1 MRHDS
6 DLGTLPTRAE
16 IAAAVAV
23 AAGREPG
30 TLLLTNARVVNVFT
44 NEVVTSDVL
53 LAGRLIAAVCPDID
67 DAAATRIDLDGAYLT
82 PSLID
87 GHVHLE
93 SSLVTPASYARAVL
107 PRGVTGVV
115 CDPHEI
121 ANVAGEAGVEWLL
134 ASTHELQFDVWVT
147 VPSCVPSTLFE
158 TIGADFP
165 LAAMERLLAQPRV
178 VGVAELMSYPD
189 VVAGSSETLAKVAL
203 AELRGMPA
211 EGHAPALGGRALNAY
226 LASGIGSD
234 HESTT
239 LEEGRE
245 KLRAGAFLM
254 VREGSVTR
262 DLAALQPLVDVGA
275 GDRIGFVTDD
285 RLPHDLLSEGGVDHV
300 VRAAIA
306 GGADPAY
313 ALRCATYNVA
323 LHYRLPR
330 RGAVAPGYFA
340 DLVVCD
346 DLAAFMPSRVYRH
359 GALVARDGATTEA
372 VRQSAPRA
380 TPDTIVAS
388 VNLPRLSVDALRLE
402 APGRRTVDTDGG
414 ENGPGAVRCI
424 VAIENQILTRT
435 ELVVPTVIDGAIVA
449 DPERDLLKLACIE
462 RHGRNGGISVGL
474 VSGFGLRR
482 GALGSS
488 VGHDHHNLMLV
499 GADDHDML
507 VAAEH
512 LRAMAG
518 GFVVVADG
526 RVIADLPLPLAG
538 LITDEPLE
546 TVRAALDALDD
557 AAEAIGNRLPSPF
570 MALSFLGLPVI
581 PSLRLTD
588 MGLVDVEAGRLV
600 PLFE

>member
-1 MRHDS
+1 
-6 DLGTLPTRAE
+6 
-16 IAAAVAV
+16 
-23 AAGREPG
+23 
-30 TLLLTNARVVNVFT
+30 
-44 NEVVTSDVL
+44 
-53 LAGRLIAAVCPDID
+53 
-67 DAAATRIDLDGAYLT
+67 
-82 PSLID
+82 
-87 GHVHLE
+87 
-93 SSLVTPASYARAVL
+93 
-107 PRGVTGVV
+107 
-115 CDPHEI
+115 
-121 ANVAGEAGVEWLL
+121 
-134 ASTHELQFDVWVT
+134 
-147 VPSCVPSTLFE
+147 
-158 TIGADFP
+158 
-165 LAAMERLLAQPRV
+165 
-178 VGVAELMSYPD
+178 
-189 VVAGSSETLAKVAL
+189 
-203 AELRGMPA
+203 
-211 EGHAPALGGRALNAY
+211 
-226 LASGIGSD
+226 
-234 HESTT
+234 
-239 LEEGRE
+239 
-245 KLRAGAFLM
+245 
-254 VREGSVTR
+254 
-262 DLAALQPLVDVGA
+262 
-275 GDRIGFVTDD
+275 
-285 RLPHDLLSEGGVDHV
+285 
-300 VRAAIA
+300 
-306 GGADPAY
+306 
-313 ALRCATYNVA
+313 
-323 LHYRLPR
+323 
-330 RGAVAPGYFA
+330 
-340 DLVVCD
+340 
-346 DLAAFMPSRVYRH
+346 
-359 GALVARDGATTEA
+359 
-372 VRQSAPRA
+372 
-380 TPDTIVAS
+380 VAS

-435 ELVVPTVIDGAIVA
+435 ELVVPTVVDGAIVA

-462 RHGRNGGISVGL
+462 RHGRNGGIGVGL

-526 RVIADLPLPLAG
+526 SVIADLPLPLAG